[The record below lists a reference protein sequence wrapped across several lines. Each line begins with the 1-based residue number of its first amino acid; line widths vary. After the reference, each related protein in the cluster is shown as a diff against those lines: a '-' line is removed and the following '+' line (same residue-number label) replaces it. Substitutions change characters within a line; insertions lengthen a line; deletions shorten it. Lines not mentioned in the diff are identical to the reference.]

1 MPLCPV
7 CDSADAFEF
16 LRRPAVPVHQN
27 LLLETADAARGLARG
42 DLAMYL
48 CPGCGFGF
56 NAAFR
61 PELLDYGRHYD
72 NNQNCSPAFDA
83 YVDGLVREMVEGG
96 VRGSRVVEV
105 GCGKG
110 AFLKKLAAWPGAG
123 NTGVGFDP
131 AYLGPDEDLGGRV
144 RFERR
149 FYDADCSSVAADV
162 VVCRHVIEHI
172 ARPLELLRAVG
183 AALAGSPGARVFF
196 ETPCLEW
203 VLRRQVTW
211 DFFYEHCS
219 LFTPSSLAAA
229 LTRAGFGDIAVRH
242 VFQGQYLWL
251 EARAGGVA
259 APAGDAREVTALA
272 RAFAREERRRLDGW
286 GRLVRGLAA
295 RGPVAVWGA
304 GAKGVTF
311 CNLIDPDCRLLHCV
325 IDVNPAK
332 QGKFVAG
339 TGHRIVGPKRLW
351 REGVTAVLVLNP
363 NYAGEVAGLVARASP
378 ATAVLNV
385 MHSER
390 VFRGKWALGPG
401 RGPEGAG
408 RRPLPAH
415 DEPLF
420 DGWVE
425 QCA

>member
-1 MPLCPV
+1 
-7 CDSADAFEF
+7 
-16 LRRPAVPVHQN
+16 
-27 LLLETADAARGLARG
+27 
-42 DLAMYL
+42 
-48 CPGCGFGF
+48 
-56 NAAFR
+56 
-61 PELLDYGRHYD
+61 
-72 NNQNCSPAFDA
+72 
-83 YVDGLVREMVEGG
+83 
-96 VRGSRVVEV
+96 
-105 GCGKG
+105 
-110 AFLKKLAAWPGAG
+110 
-123 NTGVGFDP
+123 
-131 AYLGPDEDLGGRV
+131 
-144 RFERR
+144 
-149 FYDADCSSVAADV
+149 
-162 VVCRHVIEHI
+162 
-172 ARPLELLRAVG
+172 
-183 AALAGSPGARVFF
+183 
-196 ETPCLEW
+196 
-203 VLRRQVTW
+203 
-211 DFFYEHCS
+211 
-219 LFTPSSLAAA
+219 
-229 LTRAGFGDIAVRH
+229 
-242 VFQGQYLWL
+242 
-251 EARAGGVA
+251 
-259 APAGDAREVTALA
+259 
-272 RAFAREERRRLDGW
+272 LDGW

-390 VFRGKWALGPG
+390 VFRGKWVVGPG